1 MSATHVAPHAGLPP
15 LVVEKVTK
23 AFGRR
28 RALVDVSL
36 TCAAREITAILGPN
50 GAGKSTLV
58 AMLATL
64 SSPTSG
70 SIRWG
75 TEDLLRGVN
84 ARARIGWV
92 GHEPGL
98 YGDLPALDNLLIFG
112 SLYGLRD
119 LDRRA
124 VELLARVGLADV
136 PRQAPV
142 RTFSRGMLQRLSLA
156 RALLHDPEL
165 VLFDEPSAALDP
177 AGTTWLAGQL
187 ALERNAG
194 KVVIL
199 VTHDLDLA
207 AATANHLVIL
217 RRGRVARDERR
228 EPLSAEPLFPAEQVR
243 SLYQEAA
250 GG

>member
-1 MSATHVAPHAGLPP
+1 
-15 LVVEKVTK
+15 
-23 AFGRR
+23 
-28 RALVDVSL
+28 
-36 TCAAREITAILGPN
+36 
-50 GAGKSTLV
+50 
-58 AMLATL
+58 
-64 SSPTSG
+64 
-70 SIRWG
+70 
-75 TEDLLRGVN
+75 LLRGVN